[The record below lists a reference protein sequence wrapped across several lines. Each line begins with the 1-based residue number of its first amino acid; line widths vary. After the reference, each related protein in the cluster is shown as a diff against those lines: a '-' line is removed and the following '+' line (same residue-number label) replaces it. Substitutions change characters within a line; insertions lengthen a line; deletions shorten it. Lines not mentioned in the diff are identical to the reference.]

1 MCLEDEV
8 EKIGLGYI
16 FPAFGMEWNVK
27 IDRCFAWIPNE
38 LLSFSNGDPIE
49 ISSPFEEIFETS
61 PLCLEELNFRVK
73 KLL

>member
-27 IDRCFAWIPNE
+27 IDRW
-38 LLSFSNGDPIE
+38 
-49 ISSPFEEIFETS
+49 FEFETS
-61 PLCLEELNFRVK
+61 FYLSQMEIPLKYLRFLRKFL
-73 KLL
+73 KLLHFA